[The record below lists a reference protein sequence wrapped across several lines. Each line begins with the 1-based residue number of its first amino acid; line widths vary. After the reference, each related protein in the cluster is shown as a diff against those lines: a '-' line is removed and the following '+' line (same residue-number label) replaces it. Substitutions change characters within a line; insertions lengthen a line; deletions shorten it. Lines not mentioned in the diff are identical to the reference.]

1 MVTPPDTYPHIVER
15 QGRGVGA
22 SLGGVAVA
30 AAAAGAAYAAVST
43 VVKKLDDKEEKGK
56 K

>member
-1 MVTPPDTYPHIVER
+1 MVTPPDTYPHIVEG
-15 QGRGVGA
+15 QGKGVGA

-30 AAAAGAAYAAVST
+30 AAAAGAAYAAVSS
-43 VVKKLDDKEEKGK
+43 VAKKLDHEEKTK